1 MFKNKKIIY
10 TVFSII
16 LITGSIIGIGVKKY
30 MDNKKIEEQKII
42 EQFKP
47 SMEIFLKTYYNNI
60 DTVTVDNVER
70 VPTGSIC
77 LNGYVNGN
85 KELSIHSF
93 IDYID
98 ENGTLKPVIK
108 VVNVGTL
115 EMDTWIKEEYRHK
128 IPYYAYDL
136 LEQQKAKENEKKE

>member
-10 TVFSII
+10 SLIGII

-47 SMEIFLKTYYNNI
+47 SMEIYLKTYYNNI
-60 DTVTVDNVER
+60 NTVTVDTVER

-77 LNGYVNGN
+77 LKGYVNGN
-85 KELSIHSF
+85 KELSIYSF
-93 IDYID
+93 IEYIN
-98 ENGTLKPVIK
+98 ENGTLKPVIEN
-108 VVNVGTL
+108 VDVGTL
-115 EMDTWIKEEYRHK
+115 EMDTWLKEDFKYE
-128 IPYYAYDL
+128 IPYYAYEL